1 MESIFKKLVIFDL
14 SSLAVIFLISL
25 SGITSALLPPELND
39 WTSYLVEQNLVVY
52 LLSIPIAIIYIV
64 ACFMLLKFSPTGR
77 SMYLWITIISIAL
90 SLFVGPTIS
99 DPLSNLILGLSG
111 MASGAIFV
119 LMYATPLREKF
130 QQ

>member
-14 SSLAVIFLISL
+14 ASIAVIILISL
-25 SGITSALLPPELND
+25 SGITSALLPPELLDWND
-39 WTSYLVEQNLVVY
+39 YLLDEYLVVY

-77 SMYLWITIISIAL
+77 SMYLWITIISFAL
-90 SLFVGPTIS
+90 TLFTGPTIS
-99 DPLSNLILGLSG
+99 DPLSNLIIGFSG

-119 LMYATPLREKF
+119 LMYATPLSEKF
-130 QQ
+130 QR

>member
-14 SSLAVIFLISL
+14 ASIAAIILISL
-25 SGITSALLPPELND
+25 SGITSALLPPELLD
-39 WTSYLVEQNLVVY
+39 YSDYLVEEYLVVY
-52 LLSIPIAIIYIV
+52 LLSIPLAIIYIV

-77 SMYLWITIISIAL
+77 SMYLWITIISIGL
-90 SLFVGPTIS
+90 TLFMGPTIG
-99 DPLSNLILGLSG
+99 DPLSNLIIGFSG

-119 LMYATPLREKF
+119 LMYATPLSDKF